1 MKVLGLCSGR
11 KNGNTEIM
19 MKEVFMAI
27 EAKLPDAECKL
38 VRIQETAINTC
49 TGCESCMV
57 NHLKGIGNSGVFTKT
72 EAIIFILLNS

>member
-27 EAKLPDAECKL
+27 EEKMPEAAYACCRCYH
-38 VRIQETAINTC
+38 RIKPC
-49 TGCESCMV
+49 LSC
-57 NHLKGIGNSGVFTKT
+57 
-72 EAIIFILLNS
+72 LN